1 MLLLVLY
8 TSVRSVLLSRD
19 AGCWGCCGV
28 LGVLQ
33 GAGGDVGCCRTLWD
47 AAGCCGTLW
56 DPVGCCGVLQDEA
69 AACAALDHV
78 LWWWS
83 LSQLCYII
91 NVKFLS
97 LGVSQGLEVP
107 GCVRVGSSSTLPF
120 PRTRLWSGSLA
131 VRFHLY
137 HEVQG

>member
-19 AGCWGCCGV
+19 AWCWGCCRV
-28 LGVLQ
+28 L
-33 GAGGDVGCCRTLWD
+33 GGDVGCCRTLWD

-69 AACAALDHV
+69 AACTAPDRV

-91 NVKFLS
+91 NVEFLS

-107 GCVRVGSSSTLPF
+107 GC
-120 PRTRLWSGSLA
+120 
-131 VRFHLY
+131 
-137 HEVQG
+137 